1 MVLLEKADKLCLSQ
15 RAKSDDGLSNQL
27 LVLGSISQKSHQD
40 GNALVGHLKIEIGD
54 RGTSSSPYFPILILQ
69 SLKENFLDFLADLER
84 G

>member
-1 MVLLEKADKLCLSQ
+1 
-15 RAKSDDGLSNQL
+15 
-27 LVLGSISQKSHQD
+27 
-40 GNALVGHLKIEIGD
+40 LKIEIGD